1 MLPQNKMQLLIEVS
15 QRNYFGCSMNDSLG
29 VLFCFMSH
37 TFSYL
42 ILKWVLYIDV
52 LKAVYS
58 E

>member
-1 MLPQNKMQLLIEVS
+1 MQLLIEVS
-15 QRNYFGCSMNDSLG
+15 QRNYFDCSMNDTLG

-52 LKAVYS
+52 LKAV
-58 E
+58 EE